1 MRRGQS
7 AEVLRIRGYDSHK
20 AKPAEA
26 LLTTDSAAGRAA
38 SEAQAACVF
47 SHFDTHCAA
56 PRAQLRAWRER
67 VGHFL
72 DVPIS
77 RAQLAGGFR
86 GSIDSYRAGGTAFMD
101 CRTDPVSQSRPVARI
116 STDSVR
122 QFVFHVAVQGAI
134 ETVTGL
140 HPTRNAVQTRPGILA
155 LDLNQPM
162 RMTRGPCRVFA
173 LFLPREI
180 VEAVLPEAESI
191 HGRVIEYQS
200 PLARLIPAHLAELHR
215 KLPAMNLGEAR
226 EAIETCGLLIAA
238 AFGKQTGLTGK
249 ARAAVRTARFAT
261 ARRYIEANL
270 GQPDLTVERVL
281 AVSQL
286 SRPTLY
292 RLFEPEG
299 GLAAY
304 IRNRRLREAADELQR
319 YPARPVI
326 EVAYGWGFNSAS
338 DFNRA
343 FRRAYEMS
351 PGDFR
356 ATASAIKRRR

>member
-1 MRRGQS
+1 
-7 AEVLRIRGYDSHK
+7 
-20 AKPAEA
+20 
-26 LLTTDSAAGRAA
+26 LTTDPATGRAA
-38 SEAQAACVF
+38 SEATPACIH
-47 SHFDTHCAA
+47 SHFDTSRET
-56 PRAQLRAWRER
+56 PRAQLPAWRER

-77 RAQLAGGFR
+77 REQLASGFS
-86 GSIDSYRAGGTAFMD
+86 GSIDSYRVGGMAFMD
-101 CRTDPVSQSRPVARI
+101 CRTDPISQSRPVARI

-122 QFVFHVAVQGAI
+122 QFVFHVAVDGAI

-140 HPTRNAVQTRPGILA
+140 YPTRNALQTRPGILA
-155 LDLNQPM
+155 LDMNQPM
-162 RMTRGPCRVFA
+162 RMTRGPCRVLA
-173 LFLPREI
+173 LFLPREL
-180 VEAVLPEAESI
+180 VESVVPEAESI
-191 HGRVIEYQS
+191 HGSVIEYQS
-200 PLARLIPAHLAELHR
+200 PLGRLIPAHLAQLCR
-215 KLPAMNLGEAR
+215 KLPTMNAAEAR
-226 EAIETCGLLIAA
+226 ETLETCGLLIAA
-238 AFGKQTGLTGK
+238 AFGKQAGLTGN

-261 ARRYIEANL
+261 ARRYIDAHL
-270 GQPDLTVERVL
+270 GQLDLTVERVL

-319 YPARPVI
+319 YPQRPVI

-343 FRRAYEMS
+343 FRRAYDMS

-356 ATASAIKRRR
+356 AVASAINRRR